1 MNRSVP
7 MFLMAGGRG
16 CNRERQADREK
27 CENKNGINFKFVQE
41 TSILCIFTTTIC
53 GIIPSILTVV
63 CIFFLPMEEYDEIIK
78 TEKADK
84 KVIQTR
90 EKETLYIIT
99 FCPVS
104 KKERFLKRIKD

>member
-1 MNRSVP
+1 MYIYNDNMWYYSEYSDRS
-7 MFLMAGGRG
+7 LY
-16 CNRERQADREK
+16 
-27 CENKNGINFKFVQE
+27 I
-41 TSILCIFTTTIC
+41 
-53 GIIPSILTVV
+53 
-63 CIFFLPMEEYDEIIK
+63 FLPMEEYDEIIK